1 MAIDARRDKA
11 SWDAAP
17 PMMGHRLRSIEVC
30 LADAKREASMGYRF
44 GFKPKIKKFKDPTGV
59 LRGGL
64 YGVYLNEK

>member
-1 MAIDARRDKA
+1 
-11 SWDAAP
+11 
-17 PMMGHRLRSIEVC
+17 
-30 LADAKREASMGYRF
+30 MGYRF